1 MKTTLFT
8 KELNFFLGV
17 KRKAE
22 NAMPTVYDGTASQ
35 VPSQPMTNKILN
47 RKEPGGSGV
56 KR

>member
-1 MKTTLFT
+1 MKTTFFT
-8 KELNFFLGV
+8 KELIFLGV

>member
-1 MKTTLFT
+1 MS
-8 KELNFFLGV
+8 FFSGV
-17 KRKAE
+17 KRKAD

-35 VPSQPMTNKILN
+35 VPSQPMTKILN